1 MEGVKLEMAVAVG
14 MLVPDFCEPAEVGAH
29 SQNAQTHTHRNF
41 MCGTEGQ
48 GPLFGADPEE
58 LDLI

>member
-29 SQNAQTHTHRNF
+29 SQNAQTHTQKFYVWDR
-41 MCGTEGQ
+41 GT
-48 GPLFGADPEE
+48 GPLIRSRPRRT
-58 LDLI
+58 